1 MMKELILASGSA
13 VRASLLKNAG
23 LSFEVDPAK
32 VDERAL
38 EEPMLQ
44 GGASPS
50 EIAQELAR
58 AKALDVSAHRPGKLV
73 IGADQVLDF
82 EGQRLTKPENL
93 EAARRQ
99 LVAFSGKVHS
109 LHSAVCVAHDGQVVW
124 ETISTAELSVRE
136 LSSAFL
142 DEYIDRAGE
151 KILSS
156 VGAYQL
162 ESLGVQ
168 LFDRIEGDYFT
179 VLGLPLLPL
188 LDFLRSEGAVLK

>member
-1 MMKELILASGSA
+1 MKELILASGSA

-50 EIAQELAR
+50 EIAKELAR

-99 LVAFSGKVHS
+99 LVAFSGNVHS

-136 LSSAFL
+136 LSSVFL

-188 LDFLRSEGAVLK
+188 LDFLRSQGAVLK